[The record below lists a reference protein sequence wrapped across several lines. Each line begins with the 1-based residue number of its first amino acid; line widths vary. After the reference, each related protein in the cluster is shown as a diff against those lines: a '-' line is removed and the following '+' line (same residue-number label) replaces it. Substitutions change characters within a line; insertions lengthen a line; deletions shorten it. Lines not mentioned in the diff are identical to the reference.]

1 MPVSDGILFQ
11 GQYINAPGV
20 NSGAPLV
27 NNGGNLAFG
36 LYNNEVNSSA
46 AITVTTTV
54 GVIGS
59 STVTPV
65 AGTYL
70 VMFSCNI
77 TASSAAGNIC
87 KIQMFVGG
95 TGQADTVRQAMP
107 TGTGALNA
115 FQNMSLS
122 TNKIVTVN
130 GSQAIAIEA
139 SSSAGTVTVTGLNFD
154 VVRIA

>member
-1 MPVSDGILFQ
+1 MPVNGSILFQ

-27 NNGGNLAFG
+27 DNGGNLAFG

-59 STVTPV
+59 ATVTPV

-70 VMFSCNI
+70 VIASGNI
-77 TASSAAGNIC
+77 TASSAAGNILTFQ
-87 KIQMFVGG
+87 IYVGG
-95 TGQADTVRQAMP
+95 TAQADTKRTAMP

-115 FQNMSLS
+115 FQNMTIS
-122 TNKIVTVN
+122 TNKLVTVN
-130 GSQAIAIEA
+130 GSQAIALEA
-139 SSSAGTVTVTGLNFD
+139 VTSAGTITVTGLNFD
-154 VVRIA
+154 VVRLA

>member
-11 GQYINAPGV
+11 GMYINAPGV

-27 NNGGNLAFG
+27 DNGGNLAFG

-77 TASSAAGNIC
+77 TASSAAGNILS
-87 KIQMFVGG
+87 IEIFVGG
-95 TGQADTVRQAMP
+95 TGQADTIRKAMP

-115 FQNMSLS
+115 FQNMTVS
-122 TNKIVTVN
+122 TNKLVTVN
-130 GSQAIAIEA
+130 GSQAIAVEA
-139 SSSAGTVTVTGLNFD
+139 SSSAGTITVTGLNFD

>member
-1 MPVSDGILFQ
+1 MPVNGSKLFT
-11 GQYINAPGV
+11 GQFISAPGV
-20 NSGAPLV
+20 NSGAPLID
-27 NNGGNLAFG
+27 NGGNLGFG

-46 AITVTTTV
+46 AITVTTTA
-54 GVIGS
+54 GTIGS

-70 VMFSCNI
+70 VIFSCNI
-77 TASSAAGNIC
+77 TAASAAGNILR
-87 KIQMFVGG
+87 IQVTIGG
-95 TGQADTVRQAMP
+95 TAQADTLRTAMP

-115 FQNMSLS
+115 FQNMSIG

-130 GSQAIAIEA
+130 GSQAIAISA
-139 SSSAGTVTVTGLNFD
+139 VSSAGTLTVTGLNFD